1 LNGDLDAKLVSCI
14 PGLTETF
21 DYGWFD
27 AFMKGVILSMNILMS
42 ASKITIFYIS
52 EFELYVS
59 ILGYNTLYKKLERTW
74 ME

>member
-1 LNGDLDAKLVSCI
+1 MDG
-14 PGLTETF
+14 
-21 DYGWFD
+21 FD

-59 ILGYNTLYKKLERTW
+59 ILGYITLYFLKFYGSLDMFSWKSLSDQCSYS
-74 ME
+74 